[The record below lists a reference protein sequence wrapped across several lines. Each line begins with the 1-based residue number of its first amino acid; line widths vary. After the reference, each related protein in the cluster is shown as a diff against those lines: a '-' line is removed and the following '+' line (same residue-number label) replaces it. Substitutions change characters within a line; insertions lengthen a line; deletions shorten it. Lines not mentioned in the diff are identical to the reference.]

1 MEPLLKMD
9 PLAMPSP
16 FDGPRPTQRV
26 LRPLDIDFTDI
37 TYTVPAGIET
47 KPVLKGVS
55 GTFKAGEL
63 TAIMGPSGAG
73 KTSLLNV
80 LTGFL
85 SEGMKGSVR
94 VNGVE
99 RNLSTFRKSSC
110 YILQSDQLHPHF
122 TVLETMDMAANLKLG
137 PGVGKKARKI
147 EVDNVLD
154 RLGLQ
159 ACANTRA
166 SELSGGQQKRLSI
179 GLELLDN
186 PPIMFLDEPTTGLDS
201 SSCTSCVKLL
211 RSLASQG
218 RTIVCTIHQPSASL
232 WEMFDHV
239 YVLAEGKCVYQ
250 GDSIQAV
257 SFLDGLGISCPLY
270 HNPADFILEVTN
282 GDLFS
287 NGSLISKSDHQLILQ
302 KMGEASKTDKWR
314 RKTFRHFHQNTLLEK
329 PGIFSVLRAQKQG
342 VSEWSKFSIL
352 TGRFTKQFLRDW
364 TMTYLK
370 LIFHVLVGI
379 VLGLLYQGSGQDG
392 ARSIANMGFFLV
404 TLVYLAYT
412 SMMPAVLRFPPEMN
426 VVRKERFNNWYS
438 LRTYYAAFTVVDT
451 PLQLLFCSSYVLVSY
466 FLSSQS
472 LEPFRVVMFV
482 SICLITS
489 LVAETVGLVLGAL
502 CSPKV
507 GTFAGA
513 YSTALWIVL
522 SGFLLLH
529 DHIPYVLRWMPFIS
543 YLHYGFEGL
552 AITQYG
558 FGRGTLECPMDDY
571 CHYKYPKALLAEL
584 SVNPDNYWLDFGILS
599 GFLVVLRIISYWAL
613 KKKLNSLNCK

>member
-1 MEPLLKMD
+1 
-9 PLAMPSP
+9 
-16 FDGPRPTQRV
+16 
-26 LRPLDIDFTDI
+26 
-37 TYTVPAGIET
+37 
-47 KPVLKGVS
+47 
-55 GTFKAGEL
+55 
-63 TAIMGPSGAG
+63 MGPSGAG

-94 VNGVE
+94 VNGME
-99 RNLSTFRKSSC
+99 RNLSTFKKSSC
-110 YILQSDQLHPHF
+110 YILQSDQLHSHF
-122 TVLETMDMAANLKLG
+122 TVLETMYMAASLKLG
-137 PGVGKKARKI
+137 PGVGRKARKI

-154 RLGLQ
+154 RLGLRV
-159 ACANTRA
+159 CANTRA

-201 SSCTSCVKLL
+201 SSCSSCVKLL

-250 GDSIQAV
+250 GDSFQAV
-257 SFLDGLGISCPLY
+257 SFLASLRLPCPLY
-270 HNPADFILEVTN
+270 HNPADFMLEVASGELFAN
-282 GDLFS
+282 G
-287 NGSLISKSDHQLILQ
+287 NLIGKQEHQAILQ
-302 KMGEASKTDKWR
+302 QMVVASKTDKWR
-314 RKTFRHFHQNTLLEK
+314 RKTYRSFQQNTITL
-329 PGIFSVLRAQKQG
+329 GDTTSVLHRAQKQG
-342 VSEWSKFSIL
+342 VSEWSKFCIL
-352 TGRFTKQFLRDW
+352 THRITKQFLRDW

-370 LIFHVLVGI
+370 LGLHLLVGI

-412 SMMPAVLRFPPEMN
+412 SMMPAVLRFPTEMN
-426 VVRKERFNNWYS
+426 VLRKERFNNWYS
-438 LRTYYAAFTVVDT
+438 LRTYYAAFTVADT
-451 PLQLLFCSSYVLVSY
+451 PLQLLFCASYVLVSY

-472 LEPFRVVMFV
+472 LDPFRVIMFV
-482 SICLITS
+482 TICLIIS
-489 LVAETVGLVLGAL
+489 LLAETIGLILGAV

-522 SGFLLLH
+522 SGFLLLYTH
-529 DHIPYVLRWMPFIS
+529 TPKFLRWMHYIS
-543 YLHYGFEGL
+543 YLHYGFEAL

-558 FGRGTLECPMDDY
+558 YDRQTLECPEDEY
-571 CHYKYPKALLAEL
+571 CHYKYPKALLTEL
-584 SVNPDNYWLDFGILS
+584 SIDPDNYWLDFGVLIGIL
-599 GFLVVLRIISYWAL
+599 VALRIVTYWAL
-613 KKKLNSLNCK
+613 KKRLNSLNCK